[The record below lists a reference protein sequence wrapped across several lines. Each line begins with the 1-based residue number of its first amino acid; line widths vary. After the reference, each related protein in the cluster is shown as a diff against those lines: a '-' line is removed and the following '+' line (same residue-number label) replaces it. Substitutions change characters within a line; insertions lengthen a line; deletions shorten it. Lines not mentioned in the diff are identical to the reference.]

1 MRHIFRRLLKTEN
14 CRCLSRGYVS
24 LSAQGPAQC
33 SQTEGS
39 QRNLHHH
46 KLKNVSE
53 NRRCMSSSATGE
65 TVFKSP
71 RPTEELPMM
80 SLSDYMFSRFGKFGS
95 KNALVDDATGSVYTY
110 SQLEELS
117 KRIGSYLYR
126 TGLRKNDVIC
136 YYGTNNP
143 EFGLLLLG
151 CASVGVV
158 LTTANPAYT
167 SGELE
172 RHMEHSGAKMLVT
185 VPPLI
190 PKAQEAEIKD
200 ITVIGSVDGYQ
211 PFSDMLA
218 DDGKYFPTDI
228 TIDPHEDVVI
238 MPYSSGTTGLPKGV
252 MLNHFSVV
260 ANLRQFKYSTITTPD
275 DNNFAVLPFYHI
287 YGMAPILLGTLQ
299 DGGTL
304 VTTPGFDPE
313 GFLKAIVKHKI
324 SQLHI
329 VPPIVLFLARHPV
342 VDKFDFSS
350 VRNIICAAA
359 PLGEALTNEF
369 IDRRKKN
376 IRQGYGLTETSPV
389 VALDDEDVT
398 VGSIGKLCPNT
409 EAKFID
415 PETGKSLG
423 RNETGELCVRGPQNM
438 KGYLNNEKA
447 TKEMIDEDGWL
458 HTGDVGHMGDNDCM
472 VISDRLKELIKYKG
486 LQVAPAELEDLLHKH
501 PAVQDVAVI
510 GMPDDRAGEL
520 PRAYVV
526 LKPNA
531 NLHAHDL
538 MKYVEGHVSD
548 YKRLRGGVE
557 FLKEIPKSPSGKI
570 LRRVLKDQ
578 LPSSQI

>member
-1 MRHIFRRLLKTEN
+1 MRHLL
-14 CRCLSRGYVS
+14 RCLSKPGNSRCLVRSSSVQWTG
-24 LSAQGPAQC
+24 
-33 SQTEGS
+33 
-39 QRNLHHH
+39 
-46 KLKNVSE
+46 E
-53 NRRCMSSSATGE
+53 NRWNLRQICRDTLASQRCMSSSTAGE
-65 TVFKSP
+65 GTVFRSP
-71 RPTEELPMM
+71 RPKEDLPVL
-80 SLSDYMFSRFGKFGS
+80 SLTDYMFSRFGRFGS
-95 KNALVDDATGSVYTY
+95 KNALVDDATGTTYTY
-110 SQLEELS
+110 SQLEDLS
-117 KRIGSYLYR
+117 RRIGSFLYR
-126 TGLRKNDVIC
+126 KGFRKNDVIC

-143 EFGLLLLG
+143 EFALLLLG

-172 RHMEHSGAKMLVT
+172 RHMEHSGAKSLIT
-185 VPPLI
+185 IPPLV
-190 PKAQEAEIKD
+190 PKAMEAEIKD
-200 ITVIGSVDGYQ
+200 IIVVGSAEGCQ

-228 TIDPHEDVVI
+228 KIDPHEDI
-238 MPYSSGTTGLPKGV
+238 LLLPYSSGTTGLPKGV
-252 MLNHFSVV
+252 MLNHFSVL
-260 ANLRQFKYSTITTPD
+260 ANLRQFKHATITTTED
-275 DNNFAVLPFYHI
+275 TNFAVLPFYHI

-313 GFLKAIVKHKI
+313 GFLKAVVKHKV

-342 VDKFDFSS
+342 VDKFDLSGL
-350 VRNIICAAA
+350 RNIICAAA
-359 PLGEALTNEF
+359 PLGEALTHKF
-369 IDRRKKN
+369 IEKRKKN

-389 VALDDEDVT
+389 VALDDENIT
-398 VGSIGKLCPNT
+398 IGSIGTLVSNT

-458 HTGDVGHMGDNDCM
+458 HTGDVGHIADNDCI

-486 LQVAPAELEDLLHKH
+486 LQVAPAELEDLIHKH

-526 LKPNA
+526 LKPNVEI
-531 NLHAHDL
+531 HAHDL
-538 MKYVEGHVSD
+538 MKYVEENVSD
-548 YKRLRGGVE
+548 YKKLRGGVE

-578 LPSSQI
+578 LSSSQM

>member
-1 MRHIFRRLLKTEN
+1 MRHLFRCFVKKDVCN
-14 CRCLSRGYVS
+14 CLRRCYGS
-24 LSAQGPAQC
+24 LSVRI
-33 SQTEGS
+33 STQTDQE
-39 QRNLHHH
+39 RRNEKNLHDL
-46 KLKNVSE
+46 KPKNVSSKK
-53 NRRCMSSSATGE
+53 RSFSSAPTEE
-65 TVFKSP
+65 TIFKSP
-71 RPTEELPMM
+71 RPAEKLPVV
-80 SLSDYMFSRFGKFGS
+80 SLSDYMFSRFNKFGS
-95 KNALVDDATGSVYTY
+95 KNALVDDATGTTYTY

-117 KRIGSYLYR
+117 RNVGSFLYR
-126 TGLRKNDVIC
+126 SGLRKNDVIC

-143 EFGLLLLG
+143 EFALLLLG
-151 CASVGVV
+151 CSSVGVI

-190 PKAQEAEIKD
+190 PKVQEAEIKNV
-200 ITVIGSVDGYQ
+200 IVIGGADGCR
-211 PFSDMLA
+211 PFSDLLA
-218 DDGKYFPTDI
+218 DDGKCFPSDV
-228 TIDPHEDVVI
+228 TIDPHEDIVI
-238 MPYSSGTTGLPKGV
+238 LPYSSGTTGLPKGV
-252 MLNHFSVV
+252 MLSHFNVV
-260 ANLRQFKYSTITTPD
+260 ANLRQFKHSTVTTTE

-287 YGMAPILLGTLQ
+287 YGMAPILFGTLQ

-329 VPPIVLFLARHPV
+329 VPPIVLFMARHPV
-342 VDKFDFSS
+342 VDKFDLSH
-350 VRNIICAAA
+350 VRNVICAAA

-369 IDRRKKN
+369 NDKRQKK

-389 VALDDEDVT
+389 VSLDDEDIT
-398 VGSIGKLCPNT
+398 VGSIGRLVSNT
-409 EAKFID
+409 EAKFVN

-423 RNETGELCVRGPQNM
+423 INETGELCVRGPQNM
-438 KGYLNNEKA
+438 KGYLENEKA

-458 HTGDVGHMGDNDCM
+458 HTGDVGHMGENGCI
-472 VISDRLKELIKYKG
+472 VVSDRLKELIKYKG

-526 LKPNA
+526 LKPN
-531 NLHAHDL
+531 LEIHAHDL
-538 MKYVEGHVSD
+538 MKYVEDHVSD
-548 YKRLRGGVE
+548 YKKLRGGVE
-557 FLKEIPKSPSGKI
+557 FMKEIPKSPSGKI